1 MVMNTIKLIVHKLF
15 YNPLTMLTQEH
26 QSIYHNKEIKMK
38 TKQFYL
44 YSIPILA
51 LLLSIPV
58 ASKDDF
64 FTGTW
69 CIGDERLIITF
80 TGKDSLRVTSMK
92 DETINGSGTYEKKD
106 STLIATL
113 LNDDLE
119 LKMGYRYKQKSSSR
133 VRAKII
139 FFTVDGDSVNHPNR
153 WMRMERCDPES
164 FKFPDDGDEDKEE

>member
-1 MVMNTIKLIVHKLF
+1 
-15 YNPLTMLTQEH
+15 
-26 QSIYHNKEIKMK
+26 MK
-38 TKQFYL
+38 TKQSYIIFTAFL
-44 YSIPILA
+44 IF
-51 LLLSIPV
+51 LLFIPV
-58 ASKDDF
+58 SSKNDF

-80 TGKDSLRVTSMK
+80 TGKDSLHVSSMK
-92 DETINGSGTYEKKD
+92 DETINGVGTYEKKD

-119 LKMGYRYKQKSSSR
+119 LKMGYRYKRKSNSR
-133 VRAKII
+133 IRAKII

-164 FKFPDDGDEDKEE
+164 FSFPDDEEEDKKDAKKRD